1 MWSCGQPLELTETI
15 LSTIILTVTSL
26 LVAFSMVKLSVMIGE
41 IDSLVVDKLKL
52 GCLALILNK

>member
-1 MWSCGQPLELTETI
+1 MWSCGQPLELIETI
-15 LSTIILTVTSL
+15 LSTNILTVTSL